1 VVIDALISQ
10 TQIHALAAAFLPDC
24 STDGDSVLCKLPS
37 ILHLLYVLGA
47 VLAVILVIVIA
58 FAIRAWQAG
67 RDNEDIP
74 PAKSERRHD

>member
-1 VVIDALISQ
+1 M
-10 TQIHALAAAFLPDC
+10 PDC
-24 STDGDSVLCKLPS
+24 STNSDNVLCKLPS

-47 VLAVILVIVIA
+47 VLAVALAAVIL

-74 PAKSERRHD
+74 RPKSERHHD